1 MYDIITKVKKAPKDL
16 VDKFATVEESASI
29 YEVMKKNAL
38 PGNIKPIW
46 PGTRMC
52 GTALTVYCRPGDNLM
67 VYKALDML
75 QPGDVLV
82 VSYDGYTGCGGLWG
96 GMMSTSAKA
105 KGAAGFV
112 TDGAVRD
119 SMLIKELDF
128 PVFCA
133 GRDVHTTTKG
143 LPGKINHKI
152 TIGNVD
158 INPGDIVYGDN
169 DSVVIIPK
177 EIAEEVYVEVVKRE
191 ERESQMAKRIMAG
204 EGSAYL
210 LMGYDKAFEKLNL
223 EVEES

>member
-1 MYDIITKVKKAPKDL
+1 MHDIITKIVRAPQEL
-16 VDKFATVEESASI
+16 VDKFAAVEESASI

-38 PGNIKPIW
+38 PGRIKPIW

-52 GTALTVYCRPGDNLM
+52 GTALTVYSRPGDNLM

-133 GRDVHTTTKG
+133 GRNVQTTTKS
-143 LPGKINHKI
+143 LPGKINHPI
-152 TIGNVD
+152 IIGDVV
-158 INPGDIVYGDN
+158 IHPGDIVYGDN
-169 DSVVIIPK
+169 DAVIIIPK
-177 EIAEEVYVEVVKRE
+177 EIAEEVYIEVVKRE
-191 ERESQMAKRIMAG
+191 ERESLLAKRIMAG
-204 EGSAYL
+204 EGTAYH
-210 LMGYDKAFEKLNL
+210 LMGFDKAFQKLNL
-223 EVEES
+223 GVEE

>member
-82 VSYDGYTGCGGLWG
+82 VSYDG
-96 GMMSTSAKA
+96 
-105 KGAAGFV
+105 
-112 TDGAVRD
+112 
-119 SMLIKELDF
+119 
-128 PVFCA
+128 
-133 GRDVHTTTKG
+133 
-143 LPGKINHKI
+143 
-152 TIGNVD
+152 
-158 INPGDIVYGDN
+158 
-169 DSVVIIPK
+169 
-177 EIAEEVYVEVVKRE
+177 
-191 ERESQMAKRIMAG
+191 
-204 EGSAYL
+204 
-210 LMGYDKAFEKLNL
+210 
-223 EVEES
+223 